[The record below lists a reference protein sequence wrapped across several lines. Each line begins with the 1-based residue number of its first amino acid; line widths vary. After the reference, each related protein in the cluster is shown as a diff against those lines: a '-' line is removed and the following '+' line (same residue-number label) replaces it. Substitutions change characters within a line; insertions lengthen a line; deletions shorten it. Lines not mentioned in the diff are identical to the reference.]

1 MSTVLVRGTG
11 DVGSAVATLLFRD
24 GHTVVL
30 HDAASPPHARRGMA
44 FVDALYEG
52 TAELDGLLA
61 KRAPGIDALPW
72 MLGCRRALP
81 VTDAPLDA
89 VVAEVRPDVVVD
101 ARMQKR
107 RAPDVPPGLAPY
119 TIGVGPNFR
128 AGVDVDVA
136 IETQWGDDLGA
147 IVRRGP
153 TRALAGDPQ
162 PIDGHARDRF
172 VYAPADG
179 TFRTTLLIGDAVAA
193 GTEVGR
199 LDDVP
204 VFAPLSGCLRG
215 LAHDGADV
223 RTGAK
228 IVEVD
233 PRGDPGAVRGLG
245 ERPRRIAQGVLRA
258 VNDRDARR

>member
-11 DVGSAVATLLFRD
+11 DIGSAVASLLFRD

-52 TAELDGLLA
+52 SAELDGLLA
-61 KRAPGIDALPW
+61 KRAPGVEALPW

-81 VTDAPLDA
+81 VTDAPLDR
-89 VVAEVRPDVVVD
+89 VVAEIRPDVVVD
-101 ARMQKR
+101 ARMHKR
-107 RAPDVPPGLAPY
+107 QPPDRPRDLAPLV
-119 TIGVGPNFR
+119 IGLGPSFD
-128 AGVDVDVA
+128 AGVDVDIA

-162 PIDGHARDRF
+162 PIDGHTRDRF
-172 VYAPADG
+172 VYAPVDG
-179 TFRTTLLIGDAVAA
+179 RFRTELGIGDAVVA
-193 GTEVGR
+193 GAEIGR
-199 LDDVP
+199 LGDTP
-204 VFAPLSGCLRG
+204 VVAPLTGCLRG

-223 RTGAK
+223 RVGAK

-233 PRGDPGAVRGLG
+233 PRGDVSAVRGLG

-258 VNDRDARR
+258 VNDTDAQR